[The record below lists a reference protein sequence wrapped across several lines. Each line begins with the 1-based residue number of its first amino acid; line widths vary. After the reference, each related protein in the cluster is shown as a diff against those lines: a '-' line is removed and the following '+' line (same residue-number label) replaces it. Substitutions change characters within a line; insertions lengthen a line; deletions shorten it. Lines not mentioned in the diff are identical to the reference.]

1 MRSPVVSSRP
11 RPRRCD
17 DDHGLVV
24 VIVAACMAALVFVAA
39 LVVDLGG
46 ARQAK
51 ARDQNTADAIALA
64 GAARIDPTGS
74 SNEIACT
81 AAWNYVLTNTGMTS
95 SPAPSCSTFSG
106 TCAADTERTTS
117 VTQGDYTITFINPVV
132 NTNAFFTDQPALPA
146 DGIPCER
153 FGVRISHSWHYFLQS
168 GATTL
173 NTSALAHFAHSP
185 GDVNAPLVVMDPHA
199 CEALVLNGNSHVT
212 MTSAT
217 GTPGYIAIDSDG
229 ANCTTGNKVVVD
241 ATGTSQITAGGIA
254 MWALAVGNTAKAY
267 DPSDVGPT
275 AAIYPAPVAS
285 SAPVGRTG
293 MTYAYD
299 CVPANGCPGSGPS
312 KIATLVAADGGTGV
326 PSGFTRWSSVYPC
339 SFSSDT
345 AIPAGNWYVDC
356 AGGVSTSAKLTFKG
370 GNIVADGPFTLTG
383 SGALR
388 TNCNVGAP
396 ADACPSS
403 QSAPTTLYLR
413 HGGFNK
419 SGSASMTL
427 NQTFVYLAEGGID
440 FSGNGSLTWTAP
452 NDPAD
457 TFNNLLVW
465 IANSSPL
472 KFTGNTATTVEG
484 IFYAPD
490 SAATISGSSGAAGI
504 GAQIFVKTAT
514 MSGDL
519 TLSPRIDRVLKLGG
533 ASSSLL
539 R

>member
-1 MRSPVVSSRP
+1 MVSSGP
-11 RPRRCD
+11 RRTRCD
-17 DDHGLVV
+17 DDRGVVV
-24 VIVAACMAALVFVAA
+24 VIVAASMAALVFVAA

-64 GAARIDPTGS
+64 GAAKIDPTGS
-74 SNEIACT
+74 SNQIACT
-81 AAWNYVLTNTGMTS
+81 AAWDYVTSNTGLSAT
-95 SPAPSCSTFSG
+95 PAPTCSTFSG
-106 TCAADTERTTS
+106 SCDAATERTAS
-117 VTQGDYTITFINPVV
+117 VTQGDYTITFINPVI
-132 NTNAFFTDQPALPA
+132 NTNDFFTGQPALAA

-153 FGVRISHSWHYFLQS
+153 FGVRISHAWHYFLRS
-168 GATTL
+168 GTATL

-212 MTSAT
+212 MSSST

-229 ANCTTGNKVVVD
+229 SSCTSGNKVVVD

-254 MWALAVGNTAKAY
+254 MWALANGNAAKAY

-275 AAIYPAPVAS
+275 KAIYPAPVAS
-285 SAPVGRTG
+285 SAPVGRSG

-299 CVPANGCPGSGPS
+299 CDPTQGCPGPGPS
-312 KIATLVAADGGTGV
+312 AIDTLVAADGGSGV
-326 PSGFTRWSSVYPC
+326 PAGFTRWSSVYPC
-339 SFSSDT
+339 SFSTDT

-388 TNCNVGAP
+388 TNCAVAAP
-396 ADACPSS
+396 ADSCPSS

-413 HGGFNK
+413 HGGFSK

-440 FSGNGSLTWTAP
+440 FSGNGALTWTAP

-465 IANSSPL
+465 IASGADL
-472 KFTGNTATTVEG
+472 KFTGNTDTTVEG

-504 GAQIFVKTAT
+504 GAQIFVKTAN

>member
-1 MRSPVVSSRP
+1 MACRPP
-11 RPRRCD
+11 RPKRCD
-17 DDHGLVV
+17 DDRGLVV
-24 VIVAACMAALVFVAA
+24 VIVAASMAALVFVAA
-39 LVVDLGG
+39 LVIDLGG

-51 ARDQNTADAIALA
+51 AKDQNSADAIALA
-64 GAARIDPTGS
+64 GAAKIDPTGS
-74 SNEIACT
+74 SNQIACT
-81 AAWNYVLTNTGMTS
+81 AAWDYVVSNTGLATT
-95 SPAPSCSTFSG
+95 PAPTCSTFSG
-106 TCAADTERTTS
+106 ACAPATERTAS
-117 VTQGDYTITFINPVV
+117 ATQGDYTITFINPVV
-132 NTNAFFTDQPALPA
+132 NTNAFFTDQAAQPLDGLPC
-146 DGIPCER
+146 DR
-153 FGVRISHSWHYFLQS
+153 FGVRISHSWHYFLRS
-168 GATTL
+168 GTATL

-212 MTSAT
+212 MTSST

-229 ANCTTGNKVVVD
+229 ANCTSGNKVVVD
-241 ATGTSQITAGGIA
+241 ATGTSQITAGGIV
-254 MWALAVGNTAKAY
+254 MWALAVGNTARAY
-267 DPSDVGPT
+267 DPADVGPT
-275 AAIYPAPVAS
+275 AAIYPAPIAS
-285 SAPVGRTG
+285 SAPVGRSG

-299 CVPANGCPGSGPS
+299 CDPTAGCPGSGPS
-312 KIATLVAADGGTGV
+312 AIDTLVAAVGGTGL
-326 PSGFTRWSSVYPC
+326 PSGYTRWSSLYPC
-339 SFSSDT
+339 SFSGDV
-345 AIPAGNWYVDC
+345 AIPAGNWYIDC

-396 ADACPSS
+396 ADACPGS
-403 QSAPTTLYLR
+403 QASPTTLFLR

-419 SGSASMTL
+419 SGGASMTL
-427 NQTFVYLAEGGID
+427 NQTFVYLADGGID
-440 FSGNGSLTWTAP
+440 FSGNGALTWTAP
-452 NDPAD
+452 EDETYA
-457 TFNNLLVW
+457 FNNLLVW
-465 IANSSPL
+465 VNNSQPL

-490 SAATISGSSGAAGI
+490 SAATLSGSSGAAGI

-533 ASSSLL
+533 ASSALI

>member
-1 MRSPVVSSRP
+1 M
-11 RPRRCD
+11 
-17 DDHGLVV
+17 

-39 LVVDLGG
+39 LVIDLGG

-51 ARDQNTADAIALA
+51 TRDQNSADAIALA
-64 GAARIDPTGS
+64 GAAKIDPTGS
-74 SNEIACT
+74 TNQYACT
-81 AAWNYVLTNTGMTS
+81 AAWNYVLSNMGLSNT
-95 SPAPSCSTFSG
+95 SPLTCSTFSG
-106 TCAADTERTTS
+106 TCDATTERSAS
-117 VTQGDYTITFINPVV
+117 VTQGDYTITFINPVK
-132 NTNAFFTDQPALPA
+132 NTNAFFTNQAALPA

-153 FGVRISHSWHYFLQS
+153 FGVLISHTWHHFLQQ
-168 GATTL
+168 GTT
-173 NTSALAHFAHSP
+173 TISTRALAHFAHSP

-212 MTSAT
+212 MTSST

-229 ANCTTGNKVVVD
+229 SSCTSGNKVVVD

-254 MWALAVGNTAKAY
+254 MWALAVGNAAKAY

-285 SAPVGRTG
+285 SAPVGRSG

-326 PSGFTRWSSVYPC
+326 PAGFTRWSTVYPC
-339 SFSSDT
+339 SFSTDT
-345 AIPAGNWYVDC
+345 AIPSGNWYVDC

-388 TNCNVGAP
+388 TNCNVAAP
-396 ADACPSS
+396 ADACPST

-413 HGGFNK
+413 HGGFTK

-440 FSGNGSLTWTAP
+440 FSGNGALTWTAP
-452 NDPAD
+452 NDP
-457 TFNNLLVW
+457 TYPFNNLLVW
-465 IANSSPL
+465 IANGSDL

-490 SAATISGSSGAAGI
+490 SAATLSGSSGASGL

-519 TLSPRIDRVLKLGG
+519 TLSPRIDRVLQLGG
-533 ASSSLL
+533 ADSSLL